1 MAKGGEQTD
10 GDEADQM
17 QHQDT
22 AGARTLRSGC
32 AIGSTRR
39 AESRLGHARQCI
51 RSIILKRPSDQVAV
65 SKGIYPSQ
73 LAVCGYLG
81 RKARAQ

>member
-1 MAKGGEQTD
+1 MAAYRNAMSQRSFSPNNRNGPS
-10 GDEADQM
+10 A
-17 QHQDT
+17 T
-22 AGARTLRSGC
+22 ARS
-32 AIGSTRR
+32 RR